1 MKSIAAISILLT
13 LPVLALAQE
22 RLGTVSFANSCSPA
36 VQGSFN
42 RGIALLHDFWYE
54 EAQKQFEEIAKADPE
69 CAMAHWGS
77 AMSEFHQIWN
87 RPDESAMARAWAQM
101 QKAQSPAAK
110 TDREREYVAALS
122 DFFRPGKEDYQARIE
137 AYSAAMEKLYKHY
150 PDDIDAGAFYALSL
164 LAAAAPNDTS
174 LANARKA
181 FALLTPL
188 FANHPDH
195 PGLAHYIIH
204 ACDTPSLAAQGL
216 HAAERYGDIAP
227 SAPHAVHMPGHIF
240 ARLGMWK
247 QDIDSNLGSVAAS
260 EAAEAHHESGA
271 LNQLH
276 ADDFLLYA
284 YLQSGQDAK
293 AKGVVDKTAALL
305 TRFEAMPDMSTH
317 GMDGM
322 FAAYRGEFP
331 AIYFLEMRDWKSA
344 AGLNPAAGALPQAQL
359 VTYWARTVGAGH
371 LHQPE
376 AAHASLTKYE
386 ALIEEIKKGTHAY
399 IADSTGSRIERG
411 EMLAWTAFAEGK
423 QQEALKEMRESAELQ
438 DKVGQGEVDI
448 PAREMLADMLLEFHQ
463 PQRAL
468 TEYEVALKMS
478 PNRFNGLF
486 SAGLAAEAVGDNG
499 RAAEYYASLLKM
511 TDQGSQSARP
521 EFAHVRSF
529 VAEAQV
535 AAK

>member
-1 MKSIAAISILLT
+1 
-13 LPVLALAQE
+13 
-22 RLGTVSFANSCSPA
+22 
-36 VQGSFN
+36 
-42 RGIALLHDFWYE
+42 
-54 EAQKQFEEIAKADPE
+54 
-69 CAMAHWGS
+69 
-77 AMSEFHQIWN
+77 
-87 RPDESAMARAWAQM
+87 
-101 QKAQSPAAK
+101 
-110 TDREREYVAALS
+110 
-122 DFFRPGKEDYQARIE
+122 
-137 AYSAAMEKLYKHY
+137 
-150 PDDIDAGAFYALSL
+150 
-164 LAAAAPNDTS
+164 
-174 LANARKA
+174 
-181 FALLTPL
+181 
-188 FANHPDH
+188 
-195 PGLAHYIIH
+195 
-204 ACDTPSLAAQGL
+204 
-216 HAAERYGDIAP
+216 
-227 SAPHAVHMPGHIF
+227 
-240 ARLGMWK
+240 
-247 QDIDSNLGSVAAS
+247 
-260 EAAEAHHESGA
+260 
-271 LNQLH
+271 
-276 ADDFLLYA
+276 
-284 YLQSGQDAK
+284 
-293 AKGVVDKTAALL
+293 
-305 TRFEAMPDMSTH
+305 
-317 GMDGM
+317 MDGM

-386 ALIEEIKKGTHAY
+386 ALIEEIKKGAHAY

-499 RAAEYYASLLKM
+499 RAAEYYATLLKM